1 MSHYLIKKWET
12 FRADAYLCPAGKWTI
27 GYGTTIMNGVPVCAG
42 MTITEERAEQ
52 LLDEW
57 VDKEVMPYITD
68 LGLKGKQLEAVIS
81 LVYNVGGPAFK
92 KSKLRQA
99 IINKD
104 FVNIAKEWDFGFNS
118 KLKGLVKRRVE
129 ELYYFMSES

>member
-42 MTITEERAEQ
+42 MSITEERAEQ

-57 VDKEVMPYITD
+57 VEKEVMPYIAD

-99 IINKD
+99 ILNKD
-104 FVNIAKEWDFGFNS
+104 YVGIAKEWDFGFNS
-118 KLKGLVKRRVE
+118 KLKGIVKRRVE

>member
-81 LVYNVGGPAFK
+81 LVYNIGGPAFK

-99 IINKD
+99 ILNKD
-104 FVNIAKEWDFGFNS
+104 YVEIAKEWDFGFNS